1 MLIDSRTIYAAKLNL
16 RVPVRLQAK
25 KCPLLANIYCTA
37 LRVTLPSRFLL
48 QGPGFQG
55 FFQAEDGLRDSPDV
69 TGVQTCALP

>member
-37 LRVTLPSRFLL
+37 VAVAAVTTPLARVSC
-48 QGPGFQG
+48 
-55 FFQAEDGLRDSPDV
+55 SPRARC
-69 TGVQTCALP
+69 TESKFSNNF